1 MTLSL
6 SLRAAQAHQM
16 QIINVVPGHDAV
28 QIWAAACKRDKNDYE
43 TPLLLLPE
51 GYSMIPNKGV
61 QEVCLFWLVQ
71 AS

>member
-6 SLRAAQAHQM
+6 SLPAAQAHQM
-16 QIINVVPGHDAV
+16 QIINVAPGHDAA
-28 QIWAAACKRDKNDYE
+28 QIWAAACKRDNNDFQ
-43 TPLLLLPE
+43 TPLLLLPD
-51 GYSMIPNKGV
+51 GYSMIPSKGV